1 MNTYLS
7 GAVIKQLREKKGIT
21 QCELADIIGVTDK
34 AVSKWETGKGLP
46 DITLLEP
53 LASALGV
60 SLIELMSGD
69 LVFNQNRAANVMRS
83 KFYVCP
89 LCGNIIIS
97 MGDSVVSCCG
107 INLPPLEA
115 EEMEDE
121 HMTILEPVEDEYYI
135 TIDHP
140 MTKEH
145 YISFVAFAAGD
156 NVSMIKLYPEGD
168 AQCRMKIRG
177 HGFLYIYCNHHG
189 LFKKRI

>member
-7 GAVIKQLREKKGIT
+7 GTVIKQLREKKGTT
-21 QCELADIIGVTDK
+21 QAQLAQLIGVTDK

-53 LASALGV
+53 LANALGV
-60 SLIELMSGD
+60 SLIELMKGEFVSNG
-69 LVFNQNRAANVMRS
+69 NRAANVMRS

-89 LCGNIIIS
+89 ICGNIVVS
-97 MGDSVVSCCG
+97 MGESVVSCCG
-107 INLPPLEA
+107 INLPSLEA
-115 EEMEDE
+115 EEMEE
-121 HMTILEPVEDEYYI
+121 GHQVQLEPVEDEFFI
-135 TIDHP
+135 SIDHP
-140 MTKEH
+140 MTKDH
-145 YISFVAFAAGD
+145 YISFVAFAAND
-156 NVSMIKLYPEGD
+156 NVRLIKLYPEGE